1 MTHDD
6 FLDANTAERLLSG
19 AVAAADA
26 PPGYGAVASV
36 LAAAVSPGPVPEMDF
51 EELARAARRT
61 ADRPGPSPTRRS
73 PMLGKLLTMKAAAA
87 AGVILI
93 GASGAAA
100 ATGTLP
106 GSVQGVAHSTLAHI
120 GVEVPD
126 DDASENSNDSNSD
139 TNDTDRS
146 DDSATTTTTVPA
158 DGSVP
163 GASPAVDGRD
173 DTNHDG
179 TVDENDATDVNDD
192 HDQDPAAAPGTTNGD
207 DQAHDDESDADDD
220 GVGTPTPSVP
230 TSDPADDSDDSD
242 DDGDS
247 GHGGSGSG
255 SGSGHGGS
263 DSSDD

>member
-19 AVAAADA
+19 AVPAADA

-36 LAAAVSPGPVPEMDF
+36 LAAAAYPGPVPEMDF
-51 EELARAARRT
+51 EELARVVRGT

-106 GSVQGVAHSTLAHI
+106 GSVQGVAHSTLAHV
-120 GVEVPD
+120 GVDVPD
-126 DDASENSNDSNSD
+126 DDANKNSTDSNSD
-139 TNDTDRS
+139 T
-146 DDSATTTTTVPA
+146 TTTVPT
-158 DGSVP
+158 DGSAP
-163 GASPAVDGRD
+163 GSTPAVGGTV

-179 TVDENDATDVNDD
+179 TIDATDA
-192 HDQDPAAAPGTTNGD
+192 HGQDPATVPGATNGD
-207 DQAHDDESDADDD
+207 DQSGDHQANDGHHD
-220 GVGTPTPSVP
+220 GVGTPVPSVP
-230 TSDPADDSDDSD
+230 TSDPATDTS
-242 DDGDS
+242 
-247 GHGGSGSG
+247 GGSGS
-255 SGSGHGGS
+255 
-263 DSSDD
+263 DSSGD